1 MRTKLFR
8 SFALLF
14 LIISGLSQAQ
24 QKNQIRFSYNFFV
37 EDQPIFLNTEDGGD
51 GYHIGS
57 PIAFDLHYLRELE
70 KNFFIET
77 GIDYLG
83 KRIITSH
90 TNIPRQIPKI
100 DDIKED
106 FHLLSIPVYAR
117 YHFGKYF
124 FASGGALLEAQLNR
138 TTAPNQSGLGLG
150 ATAGAQY
157 SYSNFIFSVNPSAK
171 LHGLLSG
178 KSLFAFTIQAGVG
191 YKF

>member
-70 KNFFIET
+70 KTF
-77 GIDYLG
+77 LL
-83 KRIITSH
+83 KR
-90 TNIPRQIPKI
+90 
-100 DDIKED
+100 
-106 FHLLSIPVYAR
+106 V
-117 YHFGKYF
+117 
-124 FASGGALLEAQLNR
+124 
-138 TTAPNQSGLGLG
+138 
-150 ATAGAQY
+150 
-157 SYSNFIFSVNPSAK
+157 
-171 LHGLLSG
+171 
-178 KSLFAFTIQAGVG
+178 
-191 YKF
+191 